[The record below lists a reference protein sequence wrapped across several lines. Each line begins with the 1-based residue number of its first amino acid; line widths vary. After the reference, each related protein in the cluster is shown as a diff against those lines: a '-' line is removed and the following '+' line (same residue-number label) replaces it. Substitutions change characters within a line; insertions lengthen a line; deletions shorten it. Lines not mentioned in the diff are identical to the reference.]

1 MASDGS
7 NKGAVMSDQMLVIIL
22 IADTV
27 VVMLCAVVCA
37 LTGFYVASEVRKMRA
52 SQIRELVTARP
63 AKAA

>member
-1 MASDGS
+1 MLDGS

-22 IADTV
+22 LTDTV
-27 VVMLCAVVCA
+27 AVILCAIACA

-52 SQIRELVTARP
+52 SQIKELVTARP